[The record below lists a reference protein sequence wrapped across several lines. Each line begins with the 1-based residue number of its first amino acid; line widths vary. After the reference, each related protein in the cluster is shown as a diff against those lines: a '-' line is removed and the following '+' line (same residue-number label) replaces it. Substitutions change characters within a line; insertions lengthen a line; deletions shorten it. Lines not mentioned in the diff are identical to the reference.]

1 MEGNTN
7 IDTTSI
13 LHVAEGASNLNL
25 DAKTIEG
32 DDDNKVLSGLTID
45 DEPKIQ
51 TNNEDSQIQLDNIE
65 GMDFQQGGV
74 N

>member
-13 LHVAEGASNLNL
+13 LNVVEGASNLNL
-25 DAKTIEG
+25 DTKTIEG
-32 DDDNKVLSGLTID
+32 DDDDTVLSGLTID
-45 DEPKIQ
+45 DEPKIK
-51 TNNEDSQIQLDNIE
+51 TNNGDPQIQSDNIK
-65 GMDFQQGGV
+65 GTDFQQGRV